1 MKPYNII
8 NPIARALALSRR
20 RTQVIP
26 NKKKKDKSR
35 KNKNWKKEFDN
46 SFMYDKYDIGVGYII
61 GGEIFPLSNTLQ
73 LTINLE
79 L

>member
-35 KNKNWKKEFDN
+35 KNKTCKKEVDN
-46 SFMYDKYDIGVGYII
+46 IFMYDKY
-61 GGEIFPLSNTLQ
+61 NK
-73 LTINLE
+73 
-79 L
+79 

>member
-35 KNKNWKKEFDN
+35 KNKTQSINNGRFKQI
-46 SFMYDKYDIGVGYII
+46 MG
-61 GGEIFPLSNTLQ
+61 IFK
-73 LTINLE
+73 I
-79 L
+79 

>member
-35 KNKNWKKEFDN
+35 KNKTWKKEVDN
-46 SFMYDKYDIGVGYII
+46 SFMYDKRK
-61 GGEIFPLSNTLQ
+61 
-73 LTINLE
+73 
-79 L
+79 

>member
-35 KNKNWKKEFDN
+35 KNKDWKKNVDN
-46 SFMYDKYDIGVGYII
+46 SFMYDKY
-61 GGEIFPLSNTLQ
+61 NK
-73 LTINLE
+73 
-79 L
+79 

>member
-20 RTQVIP
+20 RTQVIL

-35 KNKNWKKEFDN
+35 KNKTWKKEVDN
-46 SFMYDKYDIGVGYII
+46 SFMYDKY
-61 GGEIFPLSNTLQ
+61 NK
-73 LTINLE
+73 
-79 L
+79 

>member
-26 NKKKKDKSR
+26 NKKKKEKSR
-35 KNKNWKKEFDN
+35 KNNYILKNIYHIIFCEYFV
-46 SFMYDKYDIGVGYII
+46 FELILYI
-61 GGEIFPLSNTLQ
+61 L
-73 LTINLE
+73 
-79 L
+79 